1 VRRSEEP
8 CSDQASSPWEDG
20 LLSDFEDTSELRAS
34 RVEAARLVKDA
45 VAGDIAT
52 DEARSRWPLAEGIDP
67 SVDAL
72 AHIYFGHYA
81 RTAKRR
87 TPDEF
92 DVEYLT
98 ELAEVMADGDPLDEG
113 YRRQF
118 RSGRGIEFN
127 LVQVFLVVAVI
138 EVAGFPWTASPGS

>member
-1 VRRSEEP
+1 M
-8 CSDQASSPWEDG
+8 
-20 LLSDFEDTSELRAS
+20 
-34 RVEAARLVKDA
+34 VKDA

-52 DEARSRWPLAEGIDP
+52 DEARSCWPLAEGIDP

-72 AHIYFGHYA
+72 AHMYFDHYA

-87 TPDEF
+87 TLCEF

-98 ELAEVMADGDPLDEG
+98 ELAEAMADGDPLDEG

-118 RSGRGIEFN
+118 SSGRGIEFN

-138 EVAGFPWTASPGS
+138 ALAIYLVIQLF